1 MNIKVKKVHHNAVI
15 PKFAHSTDTGFDLFT
30 VENIRIHPKQKSIV
44 RTGLIFELPEGWGIQ
59 VRNKSGITMK
69 GVPNLLGNNADI
81 VVYMGTI
88 DQAYRGEVGIMVK
101 NISNKT
107 IAIPAGTKIA
117 QGVLERVYQC
127 TFEEVKE
134 VSETDRGEGG
144 FGSTGVTI

>member
-1 MNIKVKKVHHNAVI
+1 MNIKVKKNHHNAVI

-107 IAIPAGTKIA
+107 IAIPVGTKLA

-127 TFEEVKE
+127 TFEEVEE